1 MCNEVSH
8 ILNRLSGPAFCLI
21 FARTK
26 SNCETT
32 LLLFVVVVVVVCI
45 LFFVFLRILE
55 FNMVWEMVKFKWRAK
70 IVSNRFFKEIQSHTK
85 RRSEF

>member
-8 ILNRLSGPAFCLI
+8 ILDQLSGPAFCLI

-32 LLLFVVVVVVVCI
+32 LLLFVVVVVVVVDVCI
-45 LFFVFLRILE
+45 LFFCVSWNLI
-55 FNMVWEMVKFKWRAK
+55 WCGKW
-70 IVSNRFFKEIQSHTK
+70 
-85 RRSEF
+85 